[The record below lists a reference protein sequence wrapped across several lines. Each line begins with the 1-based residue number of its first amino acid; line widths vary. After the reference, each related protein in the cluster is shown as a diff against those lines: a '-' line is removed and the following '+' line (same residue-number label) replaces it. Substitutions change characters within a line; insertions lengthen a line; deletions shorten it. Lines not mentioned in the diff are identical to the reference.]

1 MKLTLKN
8 GKALEAVSVE
18 ESYYPRNTQGV
29 VLSIRLD
36 SDEDIE
42 TLKETFSPAALETIK
57 VGEGEDAKTLAG
69 YTRVDSIRKLYGG
82 DTEYNTAVD
91 LTKRANASS
100 SD

>member
-57 VGEGEDAKTLAG
+57 VGEGAKTLAG

>member
-8 GKALEAVSVE
+8 GTILEAVDVE

-29 VLSIRLD
+29 VLSIRLN

-42 TLKETFSPAALETIK
+42 TLKGTFTLEALESIA
-57 VGEGEDAKTLAG
+57 VGEGEDAKIITG
-69 YTRVDSIRKLYGG
+69 YNQIDSIRKLYGG

-91 LTKRANASS
+91 LTKQVSA
-100 SD
+100 